1 LCVELSKKLPHSCF
15 AKLVNLSVATFLRS
29 KPTRTRV
36 VAVALYLALFAW
48 SLKRFGLPVDRI
60 AVTGWVLVA
69 FIFANAGKTM
79 KDQIAMI
86 RDWSI
91 FAGILFAYE
100 YSRGLSDQL
109 GRPISYLA
117 VRNIDRALFFGTDPN
132 VWMQQHLNVS
142 KVLSWYEYPPCSH
155 VYDALHFSTWSRG
168 AVVVDQSRH
177 VGALHAQTWNLVL
190 LGMCNICSIP
200 SCTTLARSK
209 TGLHC
214 TDTSHHR

>member
-1 LCVELSKKLPHSCF
+1 MGARCIYICQRWQDNERPNCDDSRLVDLCGNIVCLRIQSRSFRPARSPHLVFGRSQYRSCTLFWYRPQCVDATASQCFESSEL
-15 AKLVNLSVATFLRS
+15 V
-29 KPTRTRV
+29 
-36 VAVALYLALFAW
+36 
-48 SLKRFGLPVDRI
+48 RI
-60 AVTGWVLVA
+60 
-69 FIFANAGKTM
+69 
-79 KDQIAMI
+79 
-86 RDWSI
+86 
-91 FAGILFAYE
+91 
-100 YSRGLSDQL
+100 
-109 GRPISYLA
+109 
-117 VRNIDRALFFGTDPN
+117 
-132 VWMQQHLNVS
+132 
-142 KVLSWYEYPPCSH
+142 PPCSH